1 MSGRDAGVPGGG
13 DAARRVNE
21 RDAGATDA
29 PPTAGTADATPPPA
43 GGSAAARRHAP
54 PASGLHLRGLRITGP
69 SGAIVDGLDLDVAP
83 GECVAIV
90 GESGAGK
97 SLSARAL
104 LGIVPDGLTSAVA
117 ALSVDGV
124 DARAATER
132 QWRALRGRRIAL
144 VSQDALVSLDPLRRV
159 GAEVAEPLRIH
170 EPAVR
175 GAALAARVRA
185 SLERVS
191 LPEPDLR
198 ARQYPHELSGGLRQR
213 ALIASALAATPAVLV
228 ADEPTTALDAT
239 VQARVLDLVRRIAD
253 DGVAVVFISH
263 DLGAVARVAD
273 RIVVMH
279 EGRTVEMGVTADVLA
294 SPRHPVTRELVTAV
308 SHEPLARAPRTDAA
322 LFTATRVSKR
332 FGDRVAVD
340 DVSFEVRRGRTLA
353 VVGES
358 GSGKTTLARMVV
370 AVSAADAGRLVF
382 DGRPWGLS
390 AARGADRRRVQLV
403 QQNPWGALDPRWSVG
418 RTLAEAVAAAGVARS
433 DRRRAVMAL
442 LDEVGL
448 AAAFAGRRP
457 AQLSGG
463 QRQRV
468 AIARALA
475 ASPDLLVLDEPVS
488 ALDATVRARILERLR
503 VLQAERDLAMVFV
516 THDLDVVAAIADDVL
531 VMKDG
536 RVVDAGP
543 VPRVFTEPRH
553 PFTRDLLD
561 AAGLGP
567 AASP

>member
-1 MSGRDAGVPGGG
+1 MRGV
-13 DAARRVNE
+13 
-21 RDAGATDA
+21 
-29 PPTAGTADATPPPA
+29 
-43 GGSAAARRHAP
+43 
-54 PASGLHLRGLRITGP
+54 HLRGLRVDGRE
-69 SGAIVDGLDLDVAP
+69 GAIVRGLDLDVPP

-104 LGIVPDGLTSAVA
+104 LGLVPAGLSWSAEALEIDGTPAQSL
-117 ALSVDGV
+117 
-124 DARAATER
+124 TER

-159 GAEVAEPLRIH
+159 GAEVAEPVRIH

-175 GAALAARVRA
+175 GRTLADRVHE

-191 LPEPDLR
+191 MPDPDER

-213 ALIASALAATPAVLV
+213 ALIASALSAKPAVLV

-239 VQARVLDLVRRIAD
+239 VQARVLELLRRIAD
-253 DGVAVVFISH
+253 EGVAVVFISH

-273 RIVVMH
+273 WVVVMH
-279 EGRTVEMGVTADVLA
+279 EGRVVETGVTAEVLA
-294 SPRHPVTRELVTAV
+294 SPRDPVTRELVAAV
-308 SHEPLARAPRTDAA
+308 SHEPLGRAPRTDAP
-322 LFTATRVSKR
+322 LFTARGVTKR
-332 FGDRVAVD
+332 FGERVAVD

-358 GSGKTTLARMVV
+358 GSGKTTLARL
-370 AVSAADAGRLVF
+370 AVGVTAPDAGELRF
-382 DGRPWGLS
+382 DDRPWTP
-390 AARGADRRRVQLV
+390 AVARGTDRRRVQLV

-418 RTLAEAVAAAGVARS
+418 RTLGEAVAAGGVPRS
-433 DRRRAVMAL
+433 GRRRAVVAL
-442 LDEVGL
+442 LEEVGL
-448 AAAFAGRRP
+448 SPAFVRRRP

-475 ASPDLLVLDEPVS
+475 VSPDLLVLDEPVS
-488 ALDATVRARILERLR
+488 ALDASVRAKILDRLLA
-503 VLQAERDLAMVFV
+503 LQRERDLAMIFV
-516 THDLDVVAAIADDVL
+516 THDLDVVAAIADDVI

-536 RVVDAGP
+536 RVVDSGA
-543 VPRVFTEPRH
+543 VSCVFAAPGH
-553 PFTRDLLD
+553 AFTRELL
-561 AAGLGP
+561 ASAGLGTP
-567 AASP
+567 GA

>member
-1 MSGRDAGVPGGG
+1 MSGV
-13 DAARRVNE
+13 RV
-21 RDAGATDA
+21 
-29 PPTAGTADATPPPA
+29 
-43 GGSAAARRHAP
+43 
-54 PASGLHLRGLRITGP
+54 RGLRIDGP
-69 SGAIVDGLDLDVAP
+69 EGAIVRGLDLDVAP

-104 LGIVPDGLTSAVA
+104 LGLVPEGLSWSTEALEIDGASAQS
-117 ALSVDGV
+117 L
-124 DARAATER
+124 TER
-132 QWRALRGRRIAL
+132 DWRRLRGRRIAL

-159 GAEVAEPLRIH
+159 GAEVAEPIRIH

-175 GAALAARVRA
+175 GGALVGRVHD
-185 SLERVS
+185 SLRRVA
-191 LPEPDLR
+191 LPEPERR

-213 ALIASALAATPAVLV
+213 ALIASALSATPAVLV

-239 VQARVLDLVRRIAD
+239 VQARVLALLRRIAD

-273 RIVVMH
+273 RVVVMH
-279 EGRTVEMGVTADVLA
+279 EGRVVETGVTAEVLA
-294 SPRHPVTRELVTAV
+294 SPRDPVTRELVAAV
-308 SHEPLARAPRTDAA
+308 SHEPLGRAPRADAPI
-322 LFTATRVSKR
+322 FTAEGITKR
-332 FGDRVAVD
+332 FGERVAVD

-358 GSGKTTLARMVV
+358 GSGKTTLARL
-370 AVSAADAGRLVF
+370 AVGVTRADAGRLRFVER
-382 DGRPWGLS
+382 DWTPGV
-390 AARGADRRRVQLV
+390 ARGADRRRVQLV

-418 RTLAEAVAAAGVARS
+418 RTLAEAAAAGGVPRAARRSAVA
-433 DRRRAVMAL
+433 AL

-448 AAAFAGRRP
+448 SPAFARRRP

-475 ASPDLLVLDEPVS
+475 VSPDLLVLDEPVS
-488 ALDATVRARILERLR
+488 ALDASVRAKILERLLD
-503 VLQAERDLAMVFV
+503 LQRERDLAMIFV
-516 THDLDVVAAIADDVL
+516 THDLDVVAAIADDVI

-536 RVVDAGP
+536 RVVDQGT
-543 VPRVFTEPRH
+543 VSCVFAAPRH
-553 PFTRDLLD
+553 PFTRELLA
-561 AAGLGP
+561 AAGLGTP
-567 AASP
+567 AE

>member
-1 MSGRDAGVPGGG
+1 MSGADAGMPG
-13 DAARRVNE
+13 AS
-21 RDAGATDA
+21 
-29 PPTAGTADATPPPA
+29 GTN
-43 GGSAAARRHAP
+43 
-54 PASGLHLRGLRITGP
+54 GLHLRGLRIDGP
-69 SGAIVDGLDLDVAP
+69 DGALVHGLDLDVAP

-104 LGIVPDGLTSAVA
+104 LGLVPRGLTSSVET
-117 ALSVDGV
+117 LTVDGI
-124 DARAATER
+124 DAGALTER

-144 VSQDALVSLDPLRRV
+144 VSQDALVSLDPLRRI
-159 GAEVAEPLRIH
+159 GAEVAESIRIH

-175 GAALAARVRA
+175 RGALADRVRGM
-185 SLERVS
+185 LQRVA

-213 ALIASALAATPAVLV
+213 ALIAAALSAAPAILV

-239 VQARVLDLVRRIAD
+239 VQARVLELIRRISD

-273 RIVVMH
+273 RVVVMH
-279 EGRTVEMGVTADVLA
+279 EGRVVEAGVTAEVLA
-294 SPRHPVTRELVTAV
+294 SPRHPATRELVAAV
-308 SHEPLARAPRTDAA
+308 SHEPLERDPRSDAPI
-322 LFTATRVSKR
+322 LTAERVTKR
-332 FGDRVAVD
+332 FGDRMAVD
-340 DVSFEVRRGRTLA
+340 EVSFEVRRGRTLA

-370 AVSAADAGRLVF
+370 GVTTPDAGTLTFDGKPWGSAAAH
-382 DGRPWGLS
+382 
-390 AARGADRRRVQLV
+390 GADRRRVQLV
-403 QQNPWGALDPRWSVG
+403 QQNPWGALDPRWTVG
-418 RTLAEAVAAAGVARS
+418 RTLSEAVAAAGTARAERRPAVA
-433 DRRRAVMAL
+433 AL
-442 LDEVGL
+442 LEEVGL
-448 AAAFAGRRP
+448 SAAFAGRRP

-488 ALDATVRARILERLR
+488 ALDATVRARILERLLD
-503 VLQAERDLAMVFV
+503 LQRERELAMVFV
-516 THDLDVVAAIADDVL
+516 THDLDVVAAVADDVI

-536 RVVDAGP
+536 RVVDSGA
-543 VPRVFTEPRH
+543 VSRVFASPGH
-553 PFTRDLLD
+553 AFTRELLE
-561 AAGLGP
+561 AAGLGTAGWEP
-567 AASP
+567 ATD